1 MSKSASPLKITGL
14 TKSYGSQ
21 ISVEDIS
28 LNLKKGEVFG
38 FLGPNGAGKS
48 TTIRTVLNFLHPS
61 KGSVSIFGLDS
72 VRDSVRAKRRI
83 GYLAGDIALY
93 DTMTG
98 RKLLRYLASL
108 RGGVDWEYVTE
119 LERKL
124 VATLDKPIHTLS
136 KGNKQK
142 IGLIQAFMHKPDLI
156 VLDEPASGLDPL
168 MKQAFYDMV
177 RDASS
182 NGATIFVSSHDLT
195 EVQKI
200 CHRIAFI
207 KDGKIVATESI
218 KQTDKLSIKRYRV
231 TFMSQPTK
239 KQLKE
244 IPGVHDVAV
253 DEGHVVLSVTG
264 NINEFIKGLSKFN
277 VTDFDSEEVSL
288 EELFIHHYQATGS
301 KKEERDE

>member
-1 MSKSASPLKITGL
+1 MSKSASPLKITDL
-14 TKSYGSQ
+14 TKSYGRQ

-28 LNLKKGEVFG
+28 LNLKRGEVFG

-61 KGSVSIFGLDS
+61 KGSISVFGLDS

-108 RGGVDWEYVTE
+108 RGGVDWTYVAE
-119 LERKL
+119 LETKL
-124 VATLDKPIHTLS
+124 AASLDKPIHTLS

-168 MKQAFYDMV
+168 MKQAFYDIV

-218 KQTDKLSIKRYRV
+218 KQADRLGIKRYRV
-231 TFMSQPTK
+231 TFTSQPTK

-244 IPGVHDVAV
+244 IPGVHDVAMS
-253 DEGHVVLSVTG
+253 EGHVVLSVTG

-288 EELFIHHYQATGS
+288 EELFIHHYQATNN
-301 KKEERDE
+301 KEEERDE